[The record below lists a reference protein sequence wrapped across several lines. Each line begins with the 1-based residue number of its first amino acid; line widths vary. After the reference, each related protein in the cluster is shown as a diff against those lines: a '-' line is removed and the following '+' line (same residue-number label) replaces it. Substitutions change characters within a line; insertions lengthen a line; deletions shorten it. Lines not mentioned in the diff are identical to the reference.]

1 MTDTNST
8 ARATARATT
17 RRAVTGGIAALAGLA
32 LTLPTAA
39 TAAPDRPEEH
49 GIPRGAS
56 VTQQE
61 ETLREQVRHS
71 AQEAQRQVRVKGTPP
86 GQATPAT
93 DALDAGMAK
102 VVADGA
108 IGVTVRVDSPDL
120 TWRGSAGDRAL
131 DRRPPAGW
139 QDRFRV
145 ASNTKMMVSTLVLQ
159 QVEAG
164 TWTLDTR
171 VEDVIPGLLPD
182 HPDVTLRQLLSHT
195 SGMPNGTNELLA
207 LHVTGPEWSDFL
219 EAVGRD
225 YTDQDHVDAV
235 NAFPWTEPGQFVYS
249 NAGYV
254 VLGMLLQAQTGQ
266 SVEQLLRQDVW
277 GPARMRHS
285 SYPLDPGM
293 PNPALEEDAWLGDPG
308 WLELGGFDPDL
319 FRSAGAVVSTTADLN
334 AFTDALV
341 SGELVDPAL
350 VEEMVTPVTSDLMDY
365 GLGIYRLPDPCS
377 TPEDP
382 QWLYGHD
389 GASYGTLSVAF
400 TSADGTR
407 QLSLG
412 VTGRDISSLEG
423 RWNIN
428 DVLVPA
434 LLATC

>member
-1 MTDTNST
+1 MTDTTTTATT
-8 ARATARATT
+8 ARTV
-17 RRAVTGGIAALAGLA
+17 RRVATGGVAALAGLA
-32 LTLPTAA
+32 MLLPTTAVAA
-39 TAAPDRPEEH
+39 PEDRGSDSIPETAAAAQPD
-49 GIPRGAS
+49 
-56 VTQQE
+56 
-61 ETLREQVRHS
+61 ETALREQVLEGARD
-71 AQEAQRQVRVKGTPP
+71 AQREVHVKGTPP
-86 GQATPAT
+86 GRATPAT

-108 IGVTVRVDSPDL
+108 IGVSVRVDSPDL

-131 DRRPPAGW
+131 GKNPPAGW

-171 VEDVIPGLLPD
+171 VEDVLPGLFPE
-182 HPDVTLRQLLSHT
+182 HPDVTVRQLLSHT
-195 SGMPNGTNELLA
+195 SGMPNGTQELLL
-207 LHVTGPEWSDFL
+207 LHMSDPTSLDSLL
-219 EAVGRD
+219 EAISRD
-225 YTDQDHVDAV
+225 YTGQDHVDAV
-235 NAFPWTEPGQFVYS
+235 NAFPWTAPGEFVYS

-254 VLGMLLQAQTGQ
+254 TLGMMLEAQTGR
-266 SVEQLLRQDVW
+266 SVESLLRSDVW
-277 GPARMRHS
+277 RPAGMRHT

-293 PNPALEEDAWLGDPG
+293 PNPALEEDAWVGDG

-319 FRSAGAVVSTTADLN
+319 FRSSGAVVSTTADLN
-334 AFTDALV
+334 AFTEALV

-350 VEEMVTPVTSDLMDY
+350 VEEMLTPVTSELMDY
-365 GLGIYRLPDPCS
+365 GLGVYRLPDPCS
-377 TPEDP
+377 TPDDP

-400 TSADGTR
+400 TSADGSR
-407 QLSLG
+407 QVSLG
-412 VTGRDISSLEG
+412 VTGRDVSSVPG

>member
-1 MTDTNST
+1 MTIRTRT
-8 ARATARATT
+8 ARRATT
-17 RRAVTGGIAALAGLA
+17 GGTAALAALA
-32 LTLPTAA
+32 LVLPTTAS
-39 TAAPDRPEEH
+39 AAPDRPEEH
-49 GIPRGAS
+49 GIPGS
-56 VTQQE
+56 VSAAQD
-61 ETLREQVRHS
+61 ETALREQVRHAART
-71 AQEAQRQVRVKGTPP
+71 AQQQVRLKGTPP
-86 GQATPAT
+86 GRSTPAT

-102 VVADGA
+102 VVTDGA

-120 TWRGSAGDRAL
+120 TWRGSAGGRAL
-131 DRRPPAGW
+131 DKRPPAGW

-145 ASNTKMMVSTLVLQ
+145 ASNTKMMVATLVLQ

-195 SGMPNGTNELLA
+195 SGMPNGTQELL
-207 LHVTGPEWSDFL
+207 LPNVEGPEMSDFL
-219 EAVGRD
+219 AAIGRD

-235 NAFPWTEPGQFVYS
+235 NAFPWTEPGEFVYS

-254 VLGMLLQAQTGQ
+254 VLGMLLAARTGED
-266 SVEQLLRQDVW
+266 VGTLLREGVW
-277 GPARMRHS
+277 GPAGMRHT

-293 PNPALEEDAWLGDPG
+293 PNPALEEDAWVGDG

-319 FRSAGAVVSTTADLN
+319 FRSSGAVVSTTADLN
-334 AFTDALV
+334 AFTDALI

-350 VEEMVTPVTSDLMDY
+350 VQEMVTPVTTDMLQY
-365 GLGIYRLPDPCS
+365 GLGVYRLPDPCS
-377 TPEDP
+377 SPEDP

-389 GASYGTLSVAF
+389 GATYGTLSVAF

-412 VTGRDISSLEG
+412 VTGRDLSSLEG

-428 DVLVPA
+428 EVLVPA
-434 LLATC
+434 LLATCPVSG

>member
-1 MTDTNST
+1 MTVPT
-8 ARATARATT
+8 TT
-17 RRAVTGGIAALAGLA
+17 RTAARLVATGGVAALAGLA
-32 LTLPTAA
+32 LALPTAA

-49 GIPRGAS
+49 GIPQEAS
-56 VTQQE
+56 VAQPE
-61 ETLREQVRHS
+61 EALREQVHQS
-71 AQEAQRQVRVKGTPP
+71 AQEARRRVRVKGTPP
-86 GQATPAT
+86 GRATPAT
-93 DALDAGMAK
+93 DALDAGMAT

-108 IGVTVRVDSPDL
+108 IGVTVRVDSPGL

-164 TWTLDTR
+164 AWTLDTR

-182 HPDVTLRQLLSHT
+182 HPEVTLRQLLSHT
-195 SGMPNGTNELLA
+195 SGMPNGTQELLY
-207 LHVTGPEWSDFL
+207 LTMSDPTSLDSLL
-219 EAVGRD
+219 EAISRD
-225 YTDQDHVDAV
+225 YSGQDHVDAV
-235 NAFPWTEPGQFVYS
+235 NAFPWTQPGRFVYS

-254 VLGMLLQAQTGQ
+254 VLGMLLEAQTGQ
-266 SVEQLLRQDVW
+266 SVEELLRHDVW

-293 PNPALEEDAWLGDPG
+293 PNPALEEDAWVGDG

-319 FRSAGAVVSTTADLN
+319 FRSSGAVVSTTADLN

-341 SGELVDPAL
+341 SGRLVDPAL
-350 VEEMVTPVTSDLMDY
+350 VEEMVTPVTAGLVDY

-377 TPEDP
+377 TPQDP

-389 GASYGTLSVAF
+389 GATYGTLSVAF
-400 TSADGTR
+400 TSADGSR
-407 QLSLG
+407 QVSLG
-412 VTGRDISSLEG
+412 VTGRDVSSLEG

>member
-1 MTDTNST
+1 MTDTTTTTRT
-8 ARATARATT
+8 AGARRAATAG
-17 RRAVTGGIAALAGLA
+17 VAALAGLA
-32 LTLPTAA
+32 MLLPTTAV
-39 TAAPDRPEEH
+39 AAPEDQGRGSIPETMAAPQPDE
-49 GIPRGAS
+49 GALRG
-56 VTQQE
+56 
-61 ETLREQVRHS
+61 QVLKGARD
-71 AQEAQRQVRVKGTPP
+71 AQRQVRVKGTPP
-86 GQATPAT
+86 GQATSAT
-93 DALDAGMAK
+93 DALDAGMAR

-131 DRRPPAGW
+131 EQAPPAGW

-171 VEDVIPGLLPD
+171 VEDVLPGLFPE
-182 HPDVTLRQLLSHT
+182 HPGVTVRQLLSHT
-195 SGMPNGTNELLA
+195 SGMPNGTQELL
-207 LHVTGPEWSDFL
+207 LLTMSDPTSLDSLL
-219 EAVGRD
+219 EAIGRD
-225 YTDQDHVDAV
+225 YSGQDHVDAV
-235 NAFPWTEPGQFVYS
+235 NAFPWTAPGGFVYS

-254 VLGMLLQAQTGQ
+254 VLGMMLEAQTGR
-266 SVEQLLRQDVW
+266 SVGSLLRSDVW
-277 GPARMRHS
+277 RPAGMRHT

-293 PNPALEEDAWLGDPG
+293 PDPALEEDAWVGDG

-319 FRSAGAVVSTTADLN
+319 FRASGAVVSTTADLN
-334 AFTDALV
+334 AFTQALV

-350 VEEMVTPVTSDLMDY
+350 VEEMLTPVTSELIGY
-365 GLGIYRLPDPCS
+365 GLGVYRLPDPCS

-400 TSADGTR
+400 TSADGSR
-407 QLSLG
+407 QVSLG
-412 VTGRDISSLEG
+412 VTGRDVSSLQG
-423 RWNIN
+423 RWDIN